1 MKKNVLAVA
10 AALAAGA
17 LTLSHRDNDRHQNG
31 KGLHIDDGVD
41 PAVGGGGD
49 GQATVL
55 SQGDGGQDAQQ
66 QQQGNTANQ
75 ADAGGQVDQQQ
86 QQGNTANQAD
96 ASGNQEGQL
105 QQQADPADQAA
116 DASNTGADK
125 SAEQQQT

>member
-41 PAVGGGGD
+41 PAVGGGG

-55 SQGDGGQDAQQ
+55 SHGDGGQDAQQ

-86 QQGNTANQAD
+86 QQGNDANQAD
-96 ASGNQEGQL
+96 ASDT
-105 QQQADPADQAA
+105 A
-116 DASNTGADK
+116 ADK